1 MINSLDEKM
10 IGNERAM
17 YQTAAHINKIILR
30 TLVFLVSLYKIFLR
44 VFEIFVSLSMLKHK
58 AYY

>member
-1 MINSLDEKM
+1 MMGKESP
-10 IGNERAM
+10 M
-17 YQTAAHINKIILR
+17 YHAATDINKI
-30 TLVFLVSLYKIFLR
+30 TLKSLAFPASLYKIFLR